1 MNFWDSSA
9 IVPLLLG
16 ERMTPIVRTI
26 LAGDRQVHV
35 WWGTEIECVSTIAR
49 LEREGVDPAIIAS
62 SFARLSAMREDWSE
76 VTPGSLVRDTARRL
90 LRVHPL
96 RAADALQLA
105 AALVLADQDPSSV
118 SVVSLDD
125 RLRDSA
131 RREGFLLVP
140 EGPLA

>member
-9 IVPLLLG
+9 VVPLLVG
-16 ERMTPIVRTI
+16 ERMTAVVRDI
-26 LAGDRQVHV
+26 LSGERQMHV

-49 LEREGVDPAIIAS
+49 LEREGIDPSTIA
-62 SFARLSAMREDWSE
+62 AALDRLSQIREDWNE
-76 VTPGSLVRDTARRL
+76 VNPGALVRDTARRL

-105 AALVLADQDPSSV
+105 AAWVLADQNPGSI

-125 RLRDSA
+125 RLRHAA
-131 RREGFLLVP
+131 RREGFLLAP
-140 EGPLA
+140 ERT

>member
-16 ERMTPIVRTI
+16 ERMTAVVREI
-26 LAGDRQVHV
+26 LSGDRQVHV
-35 WWGTEIECVSTIAR
+35 WWGTEIECVSTITR
-49 LEREGVDPAIIAS
+49 LEREGIDASIIA
-62 SFARLSAMREDWSE
+62 AALDRLSAMREDWNE
-76 VTPGSLVRDTARRL
+76 VTPGALVRDTARRL

-105 AALVLADQDPSSV
+105 AAWVLADQNPSSV

-125 RLRDSA
+125 RLRDAA

-140 EGPLA
+140 ERT

>member
-16 ERMTPIVRTI
+16 ERTTSVVRNI

-49 LEREGVDPAIIAS
+49 LERENIDPSIIAAA
-62 SFARLSAMREDWSE
+62 FDRLAAIREDWNE
-76 VTPGSLVRDTARRL
+76 VMPGALVRETARRL

-105 AALVLADQDPSSV
+105 AAWVLADQSPGSV
-118 SVVSLDD
+118 SIVSLDD
-125 RLRDSA
+125 RLRNA
-131 RREGFLLVP
+131 ANREGFLLLP
-140 EGPLA
+140 ERI

>member
-1 MNFWDSSA
+1 MHLDDCSS
-9 IVPLLLG
+9 G
-16 ERMTPIVRTI
+16 
-26 LAGDRQVHV
+26 AGR
-35 WWGTEIECVSTIAR
+35 R
-49 LEREGVDPAIIAS
+49 DPAIIAS

-125 RLRDSA
+125 RLRDAA

>member
-16 ERMTPIVRTI
+16 ERSTSVVRNI

-49 LEREGVDPAIIAS
+49 LERENIDPSIIAAA
-62 SFARLSAMREDWSE
+62 FDRLAAIRDDWNE
-76 VTPGSLVRDTARRL
+76 VMPGALVRETARRL

-105 AALVLADQDPSSV
+105 AAWVLADQSPGSV
-118 SVVSLDD
+118 SIVSLDD
-125 RLRDSA
+125 RLRNA
-131 RREGFLLVP
+131 ANREGFLLPP
-140 EGPLA
+140 ERI

>member
-16 ERMTPIVRTI
+16 ERMTAVVRDI
-26 LAGDRQVHV
+26 LSGDRQMHV

-49 LEREGVDPAIIAS
+49 LEREGIDPSIIA
-62 SFARLSAMREDWSE
+62 AALDRLSAMREDWNE
-76 VTPGSLVRDTARRL
+76 VNPGALVRDTARRL

-105 AALVLADQDPSSV
+105 AAWVLADQNPSSV
-118 SVVSLDD
+118 SIVSLDD
-125 RLRDSA
+125 RLRDAA

-140 EGPLA
+140 ERT

>member
-1 MNFWDSSA
+1 VNFWDSSA
-9 IVPLLLG
+9 IVPLLVG
-16 ERMTPIVRTI
+16 EPMTAVVRDI
-26 LAGDRQVHV
+26 LSGDRQMHV

-49 LEREGVDPAIIAS
+49 LEREAIDPSIISA
-62 SFARLSAMREDWSE
+62 ALDRLSAMREDWNE
-76 VTPGSLVRDTARRL
+76 VNPGALVRDSARRL

-105 AALVLADQDPSSV
+105 AAWVLADQNPSSV
-118 SVVSLDD
+118 SVVSLDE

-140 EGPLA
+140 GRV

>member
-16 ERMTPIVRTI
+16 ERTTSVVRNI

-49 LEREGVDPAIIAS
+49 LERENIDPSIIAAA
-62 SFARLSAMREDWSE
+62 FDRLAAIRDDWNE
-76 VTPGSLVRDTARRL
+76 VMPGALVRETARRI

-105 AALVLADQDPSSV
+105 AAWVLADQSPGSV
-118 SVVSLDD
+118 SIVSLDD
-125 RLRDSA
+125 RLRNA
-131 RREGFLLVP
+131 ANREGFLLLP
-140 EGPLA
+140 ERI